1 MKFAVILYLRMT
13 RPYFVISGTK
23 KIVKKDW
30 LFSYILNHVCVLCHK
45 KIWPLFRCKKMIT
58 RWKENELDENE
69 ENERR
74 LTDSRELNKKKWV
87 KINFD

>member
-1 MKFAVILYLRMT
+1 MYAFYVI
-13 RPYFVISGTK
+13 K
-23 KIVKKDW
+23 Q
-30 LFSYILNHVCVLCHK
+30 
-45 KIWPLFRCKKMIT
+45 IWPLFRCKKMIT

-74 LTDSRELNKKKWV
+74 LTDTRELNKKKWV